1 MSFFFD
7 TTTVD
12 MVISNCFIVS
22 KILGGDDF
30 DYHCH
35 SNLVRAIKP
44 FGLVESN
51 VHDNVNLFQVTGLTN
66 EDQYFM

>member
-7 TTTVD
+7 MTTVD
-12 MVISNCFIVS
+12 MAVSKWLPVS